1 MPAADRLIGRD
12 APDAAVFAE
21 KVVMD
26 KPDVKVVLHFL
37 DALVSV
43 SFGGALLDQA
53 IGSLDHPIRLRRIG
67 PGLAMLGLVVV
78 AQLGKRMRAFGFGA
92 PAIFESG

>member
-1 MPAADRLIGRD
+1 MPKANRFKGRD

-53 IGSLDHPIRLRRIG
+53 VCSLDHPIRLRRIG
-67 PGLAMLGLVVV
+67 WGLAMLDLVVV
-78 AQLGKRMRAFGFGA
+78 TQLSKRMRAFGFGA
-92 PAIFESG
+92 PAILEGG